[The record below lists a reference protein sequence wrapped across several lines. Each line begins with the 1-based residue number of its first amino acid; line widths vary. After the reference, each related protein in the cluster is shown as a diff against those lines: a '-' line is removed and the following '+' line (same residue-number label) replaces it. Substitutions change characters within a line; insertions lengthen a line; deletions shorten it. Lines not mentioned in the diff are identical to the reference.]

1 MLPSSAIVEVW
12 YAEKNMSSK
21 VVYYDDCG
29 DSAAWTGLYL
39 ASLAHQYNVTQSQ
52 PTLVS
57 WLMRGLARS
66 HCTVDVIS

>member
-1 MLPSSAIVEVW
+1 MMLLSSTTVEVW

-39 ASLAHQYNVTQSQ
+39 ASLAHQYNVTQNTS
-52 PTLVS
+52 TLVS
-57 WLMRGLARS
+57 W
-66 HCTVDVIS
+66 